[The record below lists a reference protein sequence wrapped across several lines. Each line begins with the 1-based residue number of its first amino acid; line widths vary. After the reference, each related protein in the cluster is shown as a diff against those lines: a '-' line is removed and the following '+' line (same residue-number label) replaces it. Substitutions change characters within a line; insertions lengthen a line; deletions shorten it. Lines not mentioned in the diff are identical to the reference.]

1 MWFQELA
8 EVDFQLQ
15 RKGGIWK
22 IKSYT
27 TTKSMSIK
35 QPTRAFLGLTEH
47 F

>member
-15 RKGGIWK
+15 RKGGIWN
-22 IKSYT
+22 INTYT

-35 QPTRAFLGLTEH
+35 QHARAFLGLTEH